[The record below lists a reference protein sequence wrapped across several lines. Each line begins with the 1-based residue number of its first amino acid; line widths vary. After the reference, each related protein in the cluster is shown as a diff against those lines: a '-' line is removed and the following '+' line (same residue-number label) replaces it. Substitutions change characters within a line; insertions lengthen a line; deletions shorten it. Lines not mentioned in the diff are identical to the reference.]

1 MEREQIERLVMDS
14 ASGDLNEDA
23 ESLLKAYLAENGL
36 EKLWAEDM
44 YDLYETTKTVVKAK
58 TNQSTAE
65 SSKSIYKKPLL
76 QISYLSIGRWAAVII
91 TVALIGAGLGRW
103 SNQPEQ
109 IITSPSKAIF
119 SEPQLADSSDL
130 VIIPSEG
137 FWHDK
142 AMAMLEP
149 KPVIHS
155 EKRIQIDSLWQQ
167 YKEYIKEKRYDY
179 E

>member
-1 MEREQIERLVMDS
+1 MEREQIERLAMDS

-23 ESLLKAYLAENGL
+23 EAMLRAYLAEHEQ

-44 YDLYETTKTVVKAK
+44 YDLYETTKTVIKAK

-65 SSKSIYKKPLL
+65 SSETIYKKPSL
-76 QISYLSIGRWAAVII
+76 QIGYLSIARWAAVII
-91 TVALIGAGLGRW
+91 AAALIGAGLGRW
-103 SNQPEQ
+103 SNQPKQ
-109 IITSPSKAIF
+109 IITSPSETIF
-119 SEPQLADSSDL
+119 SEPQLTNSSDL
-130 VIIPSEG
+130 VIVPSEG
-137 FWHDK
+137 FWRDK

-167 YKEYIKEKRYDY
+167 YKEYIKEKRND
-179 E
+179 

>member
-1 MEREQIERLVMDS
+1 MEREQIERLAMDS

-23 ESLLKAYLAENGL
+23 ESLLKAYLSEHDQ

-44 YDLYETTKTVVKAK
+44 SDLYETTKTAVKAK
-58 TNQSTAE
+58 TSQSTAE
-65 SSKSIYKKPLL
+65 SSKSIYKKPLM

-91 TVALIGAGLGRW
+91 VSAIIGAGLGRW

-109 IITSPSKAIF
+109 IITSPSEAIF
-119 SEPQLADSSDL
+119 SEPQLTNSSDL
-130 VIIPSEG
+130 VMIPSEG
-137 FWHDK
+137 FWRDK

-167 YKEYIKEKRYDY
+167 YKEYIKEKHND
-179 E
+179 